1 MKHLNWILSISR
13 PRFWTYLAGPWAVGM
28 VTASNSL
35 NDFTSALFWL
45 GLLFFLWPA
54 NFFLYGVNDY
64 ADGDTDKFN
73 PKKQDYEKLYQTNQN
88 RILWSLIVILA
99 IISVIFLCFF
109 PTFESQIVFGIWVLF
124 SAFYSLRP
132 IRFKAI
138 LIIDSCSNVLYI
150 LPGVMAFLMFQPL
163 GKLSWPI
170 VIAAWVWSMGMHLF
184 SALPDIK
191 SDCSAKVKTTAVWLG
206 YKRATLLTIAYYTSA
221 ALLCALYANVWL
233 GLLAFLCY
241 SIPTTYIYFTK
252 NNQKVFML
260 YKKFPFINLLTG
272 AVIFIYVIFKHN
284 LLVF

>member
-1 MKHLNWILSISR
+1 MKHLEWILSISR

-28 VTASNSL
+28 VTASSSL
-35 NDFTSALFWL
+35 NDFTNAFFWM

-54 NFFLYGVNDY
+54 NFFLYGVNDF

-73 PKKQDYEKLYQTNQN
+73 PKKQQYENLYQTNQN
-88 RILWSLIVILA
+88 SILWSLMGVLA
-99 IISVIFLCFF
+99 ILSLVFVCFF
-109 PTFESQIVFGIWVLF
+109 PTLESQIVFGIWVLF

-132 IRFKAI
+132 IRFKAR
-138 LIIDSCSNVLYI
+138 LLMDSCSNVLYI

-163 GKLSWPI
+163 EKLSWPL
-170 VIAAWVWSMGMHLF
+170 VIAAWVWTMGMHLF

-191 SDCSAKVKTTAVWLG
+191 SDRSAKVKTTAVWLG
-206 YKRATLLTIAYYTSA
+206 FKKATLLTIVYYSTA
-221 ALLCALYANVWL
+221 AILCALYANVWL

-252 NNQKVFML
+252 NNKRVFLL

-272 AVIFIYVIFKHN
+272 AVLFIYVIFKHN